1 MGDPLAGL
9 YCSEFLLFLVG
20 IYETEDGGWCP
31 GFDFC
36 GVDDN
41 GSGRNAYFQPCPVV
55 QEDIEVS
62 NAIEDEPEEIQLFRD
77 FINKFVA
84 AREQDNFARELQKRD
99 RSGPKIN
106 QTYTENPLLAGIFA
120 DEQEQEDAPIE
131 DDNASDEADEG
142 SDAEEEADASDAE
155 DDADAENQ
163 DGDED
168 ETEPETNSGDNEGNA
183 NEDCAGLPTWMCD
196 STQ

>member
-41 GSGRNAYFQPCPVV
+41 GSGRNAYFQPCPVI

-62 NAIEDEPEEIQLFRD
+62 SIAVEEEPEEIQLFRD

-84 AREQDNFARELQKRD
+84 AREQDNFARELQRRD

-106 QTYTENPLLAGIFA
+106 QTYTENPLLAGLFE
-120 DEQEQEDAPIE
+120 DEQEQEDTPVE
-131 DDNASDEADEG
+131 EDNAGDEADEG
-142 SDAEEEADASDAE
+142 SDAEGEADAS
-155 DDADAENQ
+155 DAENQ
-163 DGDED
+163 DGDELNEED
-168 ETEPETNSGDNEGNA
+168 ETEPEATEGDNEDNA
-183 NEDCAGLPTWMCD
+183 DDDCAGLPTWMCD